1 MSAPPRRPAPARKP
15 AAKAPVRKPA
25 AKAPARKPAP
35 RKPAAKA
42 PARKPA
48 ARKPAAK
55 APARKPPRR
64 TGPPVDQRILE
75 RRRQVR
81 EEAAR
86 RRRRIATSVL
96 TLTLVLAGAYGVS
109 RSPLFA
115 VGEVRI
121 AGLAAERAEQV
132 REVAAIRTGGNVL
145 DVDTAGVVR
154 RVEDLAWVKDAR
166 VRRLPGAIEIR
177 VVPRVAVATVRL
189 PGAAWMIDGD
199 GWVMGGGAPPELVVM
214 EAPDAVLPPVGER
227 VTHDGI
233 RNALAVHAALP
244 DGLRAMVDR
253 YHAPSA
259 RGLRL
264 HLAAPAAAAA
274 ADTAGPADGEGEEPE
289 ALGIWVRFG
298 LAERVEDKARVIGL
312 MLDQA
317 RRQAAQA
324 GQAVAEGQLPPG
336 IAEVD
341 VRAPDNPVLV
351 PAR

>member
-1 MSAPPRRPAPARKP
+1 MSAPPRRSAPARKP
-15 AAKAPVRKPA
+15 TGKAPVRKPA
-25 AKAPARKPAP
+25 AKAPARKPAS

-42 PARKPA
+42 PARKP
-48 ARKPAAK
+48 
-55 APARKPPRR
+55 PARKPPRR

-86 RRRRIATSVL
+86 RRRRLTVSVL
-96 TLTLVLAGAYGVS
+96 SLALLLAGAYGVS

-121 AGLAAERAEQV
+121 AGLPPERAEQV
-132 REVAAIRTGGNVL
+132 RQVAAIRTGGNVL

-177 VVPRVAVATVRL
+177 VVPRVAAATVRL
-189 PGAAWMIDGD
+189 PGTAWMIDED
-199 GWVMGGGAPPELVVM
+199 GWVMGGGAPPELVVI

-227 VTHDGI
+227 VTHDGV
-233 RNALAVHAALP
+233 RNALAVHASLP

-264 HLAAPAAAAA
+264 HLAAPAAADAA
-274 ADTAGPADGEGEEPE
+274 APAHGDAQEPRTAP
-289 ALGIWVRFG
+289 GIWVRFG
-298 LAERVEDKARVIGL
+298 RAERVEDKARVIGL

-317 RRQAAQA
+317 RGQAAQA
-324 GQAVAEGQLPPG
+324 GQVVPDGQLPPG